1 MAAGLGSRY
10 GSLKQM
16 DGVGPGGEAII
27 DYSIFDAVRA
37 GFGKVVFVIRRD
49 FEQEFKAVFNAER
62 FGGQIAVEYVFQ
74 ELECL
79 PEGFAV
85 PEGRQKPWGTNHAI
99 MMGKGVVDD
108 PFAAIN
114 ADDFYGREGFETIA
128 RYLRSLRGGVQGH
141 YCMVAYRLQNT
152 LSRHGTVSRG
162 ICQVDPKGNLSSMV
176 ERTKIGYDTKGQI
189 VFWDEQ
195 QTPHPLDADA
205 PVSMNLFGFT
215 PDYFDRSE
223 ALFKEFLTH
232 RADDPKAE
240 FYIPQAVDTLIRSGQ
255 AEVRVLETQA
265 RWFGVTYQQD
275 RAAVVEKIAE
285 LVDKGEYPAK
295 LW

>member
-85 PEGRQKPWGTNHAI
+85 PEGRQKPWGTNHA
-99 MMGKGVVDD
+99 VLVARD
-108 PFAAIN
+108 AI
-114 ADDFYGREGFETIA
+114 AGEITIENVMA
-128 RYLRSLRGGVQGH
+128 RS
-141 YCMVAYRLQNT
+141 
-152 LSRHGTVSRG
+152 
-162 ICQVDPKGNLSSMV
+162 IPP
-176 ERTKIGYDTKGQI
+176 E
-189 VFWDEQ
+189 
-195 QTPHPLDADA
+195 P
-205 PVSMNLFGFT
+205 
-215 PDYFDRSE
+215 
-223 ALFKEFLTH
+223 
-232 RADDPKAE
+232 
-240 FYIPQAVDTLIRSGQ
+240 IPQ
-255 AEVRVLETQA
+255 VL
-265 RWFGVTYQQD
+265 R
-275 RAAVVEKIAE
+275 
-285 LVDKGEYPAK
+285 P
-295 LW
+295 